1 MKKSIKAALL
11 SAFVFPGIGH
21 LFLKKYISA
30 AVLAGSALTAGYIV
44 IAETLE
50 NAQQIVAKI
59 QSGEVAADMTAITE
73 QIAQQA
79 NNSGLVNA
87 DLMSQLLIIIWLVA
101 IVDAYRVGRAQQSKE

>member
-30 AVLAGSALTAGYIV
+30 AVLAGSALTASYIV

-59 QSGEVAADMTAITE
+59 QSGEVAADMAAITE
-73 QIAQQA
+73 QIAEQA

-101 IVDAYRVGRAQQSKE
+101 IVDAYRVGRSQQSKQ